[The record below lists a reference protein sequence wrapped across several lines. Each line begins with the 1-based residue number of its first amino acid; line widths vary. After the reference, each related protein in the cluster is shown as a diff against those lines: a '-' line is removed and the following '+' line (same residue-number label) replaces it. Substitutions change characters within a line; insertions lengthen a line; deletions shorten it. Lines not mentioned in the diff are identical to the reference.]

1 MGGETVTAWGIL
13 GAVGVG
19 VIVAI
24 LIVIVINT
32 RKNRE

>member
-13 GAVGVG
+13 GAVCVG